1 MKVHTDFYV
10 ALDYYALHHDR
21 AVIETCLL
29 NQESSK
35 TALDFLIG
43 ISHSAPK
50 NGGEDHLDVF
60 WEGVVVEVVEVE
72 ADFVGEDYGFTIGFS
87 SWYGS

>member
-1 MKVHTDFYV
+1 MKVLTDFYV
-10 ALDYYALHHDR
+10 ALDNRVWHYDR
-21 AVIETCLL
+21 GIIETCLL

-60 WEGVVVEVVEVE
+60 DEGVVVEVVEVE
-72 ADFVGEDYGFTIGFS
+72 ADFVGEDYGFTI
-87 SWYGS
+87 